1 MNVIVVGSGLAAVGA
16 IRALLRQGHRP
27 TVLDIGERP
36 PATIVDTQTV
46 MASRPPDA
54 WTSDERQRLAAN
66 ESASGRGVPRK
77 LVFGSDYFYSA
88 EQTEASVNGA
98 FRPGTPPWSPARGGF
113 SVGWGAAVLPPAP
126 SDIADWPIGHDELLL
141 HMRAALGD
149 IPVSEPDDELS
160 EVFGKLC
167 LDRREPLGLSR
178 GQQRLLEKLREAAGA
193 NATGRQ
199 SAAQVLV
206 GQSRLLTQTQADAA
220 TRCRL
225 CGYCSSGCVYGSIYT
240 AEHDID
246 RWIPEDRI
254 DYRAGST
261 VFLVRETAREVEVC
275 FTRHGQVESLRADRV
290 LLAAGAVN
298 STRVLLNSAP
308 VHLDTATIRRTGYAV
323 QIFGSTEALEVEWP
337 SVNTQTSHFVAL
349 KDEGISPYWA
359 HVQVGQPNELVL
371 QRLGLTQANLR
382 SVRGRFVK
390 AAAGHLVSVAL
401 NAHSSCGPTYE
412 VRVQRN
418 DAGLPKMETSQ
429 RWSDA
434 SRRAVA
440 MYGGLL
446 ARSLRRGGLYRVPFA
461 KQDSGSA
468 LTYHFGASFPMTRQP
483 RAPHDTDVLGRPFGW
498 QRVHVVDT
506 SVLPAI
512 PATTVGVVTMANAHR
527 VATAMSA
534 DEQR

>member
-1 MNVIVVGSGLAAVGA
+1 
-16 IRALLRQGHRP
+16 
-27 TVLDIGERP
+27 
-36 PATIVDTQTV
+36 
-46 MASRPPDA
+46 
-54 WTSDERQRLAAN
+54 
-66 ESASGRGVPRK
+66 
-77 LVFGSDYFYSA
+77 
-88 EQTEASVNGA
+88 
-98 FRPGTPPWSPARGGF
+98 
-113 SVGWGAAVLPPAP
+113 
-126 SDIADWPIGHDELLL
+126 
-141 HMRAALGD
+141 
-149 IPVSEPDDELS
+149 
-160 EVFGKLC
+160 
-167 LDRREPLGLSR
+167 
-178 GQQRLLEKLREAAGA
+178 
-193 NATGRQ
+193 
-199 SAAQVLV
+199 
-206 GQSRLLTQTQADAA
+206 
-220 TRCRL
+220 
-225 CGYCSSGCVYGSIYT
+225 VYGSIYT

-246 RWIPEDRI
+246 RWISEDRI

-261 VFLVRETAREVEVC
+261 VFLVRETAQEVEVC
-275 FTRHGQVESLRADRV
+275 LTRHGQVESLTADRV

-323 QIFGSTEALEVEWP
+323 QIFGSTEALEVQWP

-382 SVRGRFVK
+382 SLRGRFVK

-401 NAHSSCGPTYE
+401 NAHSNCGPTYE

-418 DAGLPKMETSQ
+418 NAGLPKMETSQ
-429 RWSDA
+429 RWSDT

-446 ARSLRRGGLYRVPFA
+446 ARSLRRGGFYRVPFA

-468 LTYHFGASFPMTRQP
+468 LTYHFGASFPMSRQP

-512 PATTVGVVTMANAHR
+512 PATTVGVVTLGNAHR
-527 VATAMSA
+527 IATAA
-534 DEQR
+534 FAN